1 MADCA
6 LKVHQPG
13 VAMRALETSPVPGDP
28 ADVHNRLFGQLVR
41 AEAHIQQAAVEDA
54 STVLGDVARRAA
66 GNSSQRITQRLG
78 ALRGQL
84 APWERT
90 RPVRELDQQLAA
102 YRSAM
107 STGRTYTR

>member
-1 MADCA
+1 
-6 LKVHQPG
+6 
-13 VAMRALETSPVPGDP
+13 VAS
-28 ADVHNRLFGQLVR
+28 
-41 AEAHIQQAAVEDA
+41 
-54 STVLGDVARRAA
+54 RAA

-102 YRSAM
+102 YRPAM